1 MEHEF
6 EGNLEWVYG
15 MFWRQK
21 REENGC
27 NYNII

>member
-6 EGNLEWVYG
+6 EGNLEWVCG

-21 REENGC
+21 GKKTVV
-27 NYNII
+27 III